1 MGESLYENGVRV
13 KSIRGVPV
21 STPNALTLSTTG
33 MSVYNSIISLIAHS
47 SLVVYDMYSST
58 EYGVIQANDH
68 WYGMKG
74 SEEEKHVIEAD
85 FMTHEMQYGE
95 VVHKMQYTAT
105 IGIIDWDSRGR
116 RWEGS
121 VVDGNPTA
129 TEPSMTK
136 KDGKSMR
143 DIR

>member
-1 MGESLYENGVRV
+1 M
-13 KSIRGVPV
+13 
-21 STPNALTLSTTG
+21 
-33 MSVYNSIISLIAHS
+33 AH
-47 SLVVYDMYSST
+47 
-58 EYGVIQANDH
+58 G
-68 WYGMKG
+68 
-74 SEEEKHVIEAD
+74 
-85 FMTHEMQYGE
+85 MQYGE
-95 VVHKMQYTAT
+95 VVHWIKYTAT
-105 IGIIDWDSRGR
+105 IGIIDLDIGGR